1 MVKEPSTS
9 QLLLGSLFFSLSLL
23 AGCGSKTTV
32 RPALPPSESDL
43 MLLKSVSI
51 CMPKQEFQT
60 QYPPGAQA
68 PKPWGS
74 GLELA
79 IPAAHSASQGE
90 ESYFFDQD
98 GVLVGALFTFPKGL
112 DLDPY
117 PTLRR
122 TLSFLNPVLEFYLT
136 VSQLETKAKMETSS
150 ILETGTEKSTTQYL
164 VSGLRDRPI
173 LLQASFAI
181 DPYVRLFSPYRR
193 EFLDRLRNPGGG
205 KPGLK
210 MERQGSEDKEP
221 FSSLQ
226 QFARGQTA
234 QLGYCGDKNYEI
246 ATDAYQN
253 TIASGFKNKVW
264 LAEAH
269 HKYGQS
275 LYALGQYE
283 KAKDE
288 LLKSLAIRPNT
299 PEILNSLG
307 MVHVKL
313 GEKAEALALFEKAVV
328 LRPNYAV
335 ARYNLAEAL
344 EEINARR
351 AISEY
356 ETFLALVAGF
366 PEEEARAAH
375 ARKRIEVLKQ

>member
-1 MVKEPSTS
+1 
-9 QLLLGSLFFSLSLL
+9 
-23 AGCGSKTTV
+23 
-32 RPALPPSESDL
+32 
-43 MLLKSVSI
+43 MLLKSVNI
-51 CMPKQEFQT
+51 CMPKREFLT
-60 QYPPGAQA
+60 KYPSGSHAS
-68 PKPWGS
+68 KPWGS
-74 GLELA
+74 GQELA
-79 IPAAHSASQGE
+79 IPAARSASQGE

-98 GVLVGALFTFPKGL
+98 GVLVGALFTFSKGL

-164 VSGLRDRPI
+164 VNGLRDHPI

-193 EFLDRLRNPGGG
+193 EFLDRLRNPGEG

-210 MERQGSEDKEP
+210 MESQGSEDKEP

-234 QLGYCGDKNYEI
+234 QLGYCGDKNYEV

-264 LAEAH
+264 LAEVH

-283 KAKDE
+283 KAKGE
-288 LLKSLAIRPNT
+288 LLKSQAIRPNT

-307 MVHVKL
+307 TVHVKL

-356 ETFLALVAGF
+356 ETFLALVAGI

-375 ARKRIEVLKQ
+375 AKERIEALNR